1 MAVDALMRLAA
12 DAPAPIF
19 AVAGEDGLAAVEDLS
34 LDPAVSL
41 QASPRHAALLLVCG
55 DLRSENHEAL
65 RRLHDQLPH
74 PRATLWWRT
83 EPRDGFPCAA
93 SLDGDA
99 AHAVASLRSE
109 EHTSELQSL
118 MRISYSVVG
127 LTKKN

>member
-93 SLDGDA
+93 
-99 AHAVASLRSE
+99 RSGQAPVGKEGVSRCRSRGLE
-109 EHTSELQSL
+109 EPL
-118 MRISYSVVG
+118 IN
-127 LTKKN
+127 TKHNTKQERNE

>member
-74 PRATLWWRT
+74 PRATPWWRT
-83 EPRDGFPCAA
+83 EPRDGFPRPEKRRVGKACV
-93 SLDGDA
+93 STC
-99 AHAVASLRSE
+99 RSRCSPY
-109 EHTSELQSL
+109 H
-118 MRISYSVVG
+118 
-127 LTKKN
+127 

>member
-41 QASPRHAALLLVCG
+41 QASPRHAALPLVCG
-55 DLRSENHEAL
+55 DLRSETHEAL
-65 RRLHDQLPH
+65 PRLHDPLPH
-74 PRATLWWRT
+74 PRPKAWSRT

-93 SLDGDA
+93 PLDDDA
-99 AHAVASLRSE
+99 AHAGAQRE
-109 EHTSELQSL
+109 PQS
-118 MRISYSVVG
+118 RESRPVG
-127 LTKKN
+127 TGGV